1 MGVEHGAAIGHAL
14 RIHQRGEVVPDRR
27 GEFGLGIEQGQHAQV
42 RGDLGEQRVEAFGG
56 HALGQRRIAHAG
68 TATTEI
74 GKGGMRLGRG
84 GERAGQGQRRQS
96 PQRLHAT
103 APCFAPSWNAA
114 R

>member
-1 MGVEHGAAIGHAL
+1 MHTRSVANAGFTLIELMIAVAVVAILAAVAL
-14 RIHQRGEVVPDRR
+14 PSYQDYVRR
-27 GEFGLGIEQGQHAQV
+27 GNIP
-42 RGDLGEQRVEAFGG
+42 EATS
-56 HALGQRRIAHAG
+56 ALGQGRIAHAG